1 MEMKQRLP
9 NATATLVLGILSIVL
24 CFCYGLPGLICA
36 VIAIAISG
44 KSVKLYKA
52 EPELYM
58 DYGNIKAGRIMA
70 IIGLCLSLIYFV
82 IMIIWIA
89 ALGMDAFNMSRML
102 EQYQ

>member
-24 CFCYGLPGLICA
+24 CFCYGLPGIICG
-36 VIAIAISG
+36 VIALAISG
-44 KSVKLYKA
+44 KSVKMYKA

-70 IIGLCLSLIYFV
+70 IIGLSLASLY
-82 IMIIWIA
+82 IILLIIA
-89 ALGMDAFNMSRML
+89 FASAGMDAFNMSRML